1 MLSEIWKANDD
12 TVCMS
17 TEEMIAEIDR
27 VNLLVGER
35 KIVLGSMDVKAL
47 YPSLDVDFTIART
60 CDVIRESDFKFEG
73 LWDKEIG
80 LYMAINKTPTELNEL
95 GVLELC
101 PTRTTQRGL
110 RPTMNSMRNLK
121 EEKRFNNWADPARSA
136 SNAEKRTMIIL
147 ALQIALAFIMKN
159 HHYTF
164 GGEFKRQRKGGPIG
178 LDLTGA
184 LAQIFMIWWS
194 KEFKIRLE
202 QLQLEVI
209 MMKIYVDDINQGIPI
224 IEPGTRYID
233 GELVIKEDLVVHD
246 IAVADDLRTML
257 IYQSIGNSIHPSI
270 QLEIDCSSNHDDEKM
285 PILDLKMWVVE
296 LQNGGSRIMHEFYM
310 KSVSSRSVLNSE
322 SALAWGVKRT
332 VLTQEALR
340 VLLNCS
346 RELPWET
353 KSSHLSYFSARMQFS
368 GYEHKFRSEV
378 IRSALAAYDKLRK
391 LETDGVRPLYR
402 PREWNREERD
412 KERISKKTDWY
423 KRGGDDSVIF
433 VPATPGSNL
442 RKKMEEKIRK
452 SSFKIRVVEKAGVS
466 LKRKLQRSNP
476 FKKKTCDRQ
485 NCLVCTTGG
494 KGPCDA
500 VGINYEL
507 VCEDC
512 QNDGEVSKYVGQT
525 SHSAFTRGK
534 EHQSDLAG
542 MRDSSKMAQHQRDKH
557 GGLQTRFRMDVVG
570 VYGQDAMLRQIA
582 EAVRISNTQDRQ
594 LINSREEW
602 NYIQLPNVAL
612 EQ

>member
-1 MLSEIWKANDD
+1 
-12 TVCMS
+12 
-17 TEEMIAEIDR
+17 MIAEIDR
-27 VNLLVGER
+27 ANLLVSER

-80 LYMAINKTPTELNEL
+80 LYLAINKTPVELDEL
-95 GVLELC
+95 GVSELC
-101 PTRTTQRGL
+101 PTRTTKRGR
-110 RPTMNSMRNLK
+110 RPTMNSMRNVK
-121 EEKRFNNWADPARSA
+121 EEKRFNNWADPARPA
-136 SNAEKRTMIIL
+136 SNVEKRSMIIL
-147 ALQIALAFIMKN
+147 ALQIALAFVMKN

-164 GGEFKRQRKGGPIG
+164 AGALKRQRKGGPIG

-184 LAQIFMIWWS
+184 LAQIFMIWWG
-194 KEFKIRLE
+194 KEFKIRLQ

-209 MMKIYVDDINQGIPI
+209 MMKIYVDDINQGMPI
-224 IEPGTRYID
+224 IDPGTRYID
-233 GELVIKEDLVVHD
+233 GELVIKEDLIVHD
-246 IAVADDLRTML
+246 MGVADDLRTML
-257 IYQSIGNSIHPSI
+257 IYQSVGNSIHSSI
-270 QLEIDCSSNHDDEKM
+270 QLEIDCPSNHDDDKM
-285 PILDLKMWVVE
+285 PILDLKVWIEE

-322 SALAWGVKRT
+322 SALPWGVKRT

-346 RELPWET
+346 RELPWAT

-378 IRSALAAYDKLRK
+378 IRSALDAYDKLQK

-402 PREWNREERD
+402 PRDWNRVERD
-412 KERISKKTDWY
+412 KEHVAKKKDWY
-423 KRGGDDSVIF
+423 KRGGDESVIF
-433 VPATPGSNL
+433 VPATPGSKL
-442 RKKMEEKIRK
+442 RKKMEEEIRK
-452 SSFKIRVVEKAGVS
+452 RSFKIRIVEKAGVS

-476 FKKKTCDRQ
+476 FKKKKCDRE

-500 VGINYEL
+500 MGVNYEL

-512 QNDGEVSKYVGQT
+512 ENDNKVSKYVGQT

-534 EHQSDLAG
+534 EHRGDLAG

-557 GGLQTRFRMDVVG
+557 GGLQTSFRMDVVG
-570 VYGQDAMLRQIA
+570 VYGEDTMLRQIA
-582 EAVRISNTQDRQ
+582 EAVRINNTPDRQ
-594 LINSREEW
+594 LINTREEW